1 MSRSS
6 RKRADRS
13 RSLVGFIV
21 DSVHYAVAIE
31 SVREI
36 INPLPIVPLPHAPAA
51 VLGLADHRGEA
62 IPILDLRVRLGLS
75 PASVTRR
82 TKWIL
87 VNAKRGPVGLV
98 VDGVTEVFG
107 PGEGAEREVPE
118 LGLGDRAR
126 GLSAVYGGRGGL
138 TYVIDVPRMTAGA
151 GSVTTL
157 VEGT

>member
-1 MSRSS
+1 
-6 RKRADRS
+6 
-13 RSLVGFIV
+13 VGFVV

-36 INPLPIVPLPHAPAA
+36 INPIPIVPLPHSPPA

-62 IPILDLRVRLGLS
+62 IPIVDLRIRLGL
-75 PASVTRR
+75 PTAAPTRR

-87 VNAKRGPVGLV
+87 VVAKKGPVGLV

-107 PGEGAEREVPE
+107 PGEDAARAVPE
-118 LGLGDRAR
+118 IGLGDRAR
-126 GLSAVYGGRGGL
+126 GLSAVFGREGGL

-151 GSVTTL
+151 GSVATL
-157 VEGT
+157 SEGT